1 MTMGP
6 GAALTGELL
15 WDYSQVKPKDGHK
28 IMVKLSTVLSLS
40 EHLVI
45 KGNDQMEKDEKVAD
59 RELDLIR

>member
-1 MTMGP
+1 M
-6 GAALTGELL
+6 
-15 WDYSQVKPKDGHK
+15 KPKDGHK